1 MRALSLFLMLCA
13 AALLSA
19 CGATATP
26 ASVTVS
32 GPWVRAATTTG
43 MASDT
48 ASGSSMSGGDMQAM
62 GGTSAAYM
70 TIANSGG
77 SADRLLS
84 ASTDAAASVE
94 LHESKMVDGVMQMN
108 PVQGGIPV
116 PAGGQAELK
125 PGGLHVM
132 LIGITRDLKEGET
145 VKITLTF
152 EQSGTIEVEAP
163 VRMP

>member
-1 MRALSLFLMLCA
+1 MRSLRLLLLLCA
-13 AALLSA
+13 ATLLSA

-26 ASVTVS
+26 ASVTVNE
-32 GPWVRAATTTG
+32 PWVRAAVMTG
-43 MASDT
+43 MASAT
-48 ASGSSMSGGDMQAM
+48 SSGHSMSGGDMQPM

-70 TIANSGG
+70 ILSNGGG
-77 SADRLLS
+77 SDDRLIA
-84 ASTDAAASVE
+84 ASTDAAATVE
-94 LHESKMVDGVMQMN
+94 IHESKMVDGVMQMN

-145 VKITLTF
+145 VKLTLTF
-152 EQSGTIEVEAP
+152 EQAGTIEIDAP